1 MVRIEYD
8 DDILPVIRKCTLN
21 SDRASGL
28 AILTRTNF
36 KKLKSITEPICDIGF
51 LLQFLG
57 VLDEYSS
64 AAMLLGFLS
73 VEDMYRYIRQFG
85 PESL

>member
-1 MVRIEYD
+1 MVRTEYD
-8 DDILPVIRKCTLN
+8 DDISPVIRKCTLS

-36 KKLKSITEPICDIGF
+36 RNLKSITEPICDIGA

-57 VLDEYSS
+57 VLNEYSS
-64 AAMLLGFLS
+64 AAMLLGFS
-73 VEDMYRYIRQFG
+73 CIEDMYRYIRQFG